1 MARRDLKAGARAGR
15 KLAGASLAAL
25 VAALSPVAGSGGA
38 QAQTAAPFD
47 LRGGQPS
54 NPRDITVDPR
64 TVPPEALFGAP
75 RARASREGAAAP
87 MAAPGIAPD
96 RPPTAN
102 GGPTARRRASRAS
115 QPVQARVNGG
125 AQRAVRPEPR
135 AVSGLPPPPPPEDR
149 AAASGI
155 PLRRT
160 ATTRIIAQPRPA
172 PDALRDYPTRRLPRP
187 QEDPWAPLGLR
198 LGGVIVSPSV
208 TQSIG
213 HDSNPDRA
221 PRAAKGSLFGRT
233 EGELAARSDWST
245 HSFTANLRGGYT
257 YYATQPDAN
266 RPDFTGAANLRL
278 NPSRDTDIDFDLR
291 STVDTQRPGS
301 PNLGANVI
309 GRPAVFGYGGS
320 VGVTQRFN
328 RLSVNLRGS
337 VDRTSYENARDT
349 TGALVRQD
357 DRNAVQYGARLRLG
371 YEVSPGVQPFV
382 EIATDARVF
391 DDRTDAAGFRRGS
404 TGLGGRVGASVELT
418 RLLTGEVS
426 VGYQMRDF
434 EDARLKDLRGLVG
447 DAALIWSATPLTTVT
462 LRGSTDLADTTLPNV
477 SGSINRRASL
487 EVAHALRRNWT
498 VTGFASLQRNEFDG
512 IRLTEDSWQVGLRT
526 EYRLTRSV
534 AVRASFTHE
543 RLNSTTPGSDYTANV
558 FLVGLRLQI

>member
-1 MARRDLKAGARAGR
+1 M
-15 KLAGASLAAL
+15 
-25 VAALSPVAGSGGA
+25 
-38 QAQTAAPFD
+38 
-47 LRGGQPS
+47 
-54 NPRDITVDPR
+54 
-64 TVPPEALFGAP
+64 
-75 RARASREGAAAP
+75 
-87 MAAPGIAPD
+87 
-96 RPPTAN
+96 
-102 GGPTARRRASRAS
+102 
-115 QPVQARVNGG
+115 
-125 AQRAVRPEPR
+125 
-135 AVSGLPPPPPPEDR
+135 
-149 AAASGI
+149 
-155 PLRRT
+155 
-160 ATTRIIAQPRPA
+160 
-172 PDALRDYPTRRLPRP
+172 
-187 QEDPWAPLGLR
+187 
-198 LGGVIVSPSV
+198 
-208 TQSIG
+208 
-213 HDSNPDRA
+213 
-221 PRAAKGSLFGRT
+221 
-233 EGELAARSDWST
+233 
-245 HSFTANLRGGYT
+245 
-257 YYATQPDAN
+257 
-266 RPDFTGAANLRL
+266 
-278 NPSRDTDIDFDLR
+278 
-291 STVDTQRPGS
+291 
-301 PNLGANVI
+301 
-309 GRPAVFGYGGS
+309 
-320 VGVTQRFN
+320 
-328 RLSVNLRGS
+328 NLRGS
-337 VDRTSYENARDT
+337 VDRASYENARDT

-357 DRNAVQYGARLRLG
+357 DRNAVQYGARLSLG

-558 FLVGLRLQI
+558 FLLGLRLQI